1 MTKKS
6 VYSDAFSL
14 QTTITSVKFGS
25 LCAHVGENAFFECIS
40 LEKINDNNEI
50 ESIGSNAF
58 AGTKLTTA
66 NFSKLN
72 ELYDGAFNNCR
83 NLTCVSIP
91 KCENIPQNAFC
102 ECINLSDINFDN
114 CYTIGDMAF
123 TSCERL
129 SKVNLK
135 KCVSIGAS
143 AFSGCNNITQ
153 VELSICEKIGS
164 NAFANCTNLTNV
176 YINNESDV
184 FCSLMSE
191 YVFCTHDISSPSIC
205 SINSNITFH
214 FRAEVL
220 DTYKSATNWSHYS
233 KYMTKIDQPNQIIYK
248 TNDNNIIKVNCD
260 ESNSIR
266 SNSYFTNSNY
276 GVIEF
281 EQKVKSLNDNMF
293 KNARTLTSINVPSEC
308 ETIGSNTFE
317 GCENLIN
324 FTHSNVLKE
333 IGNYAFKDCKALTT
347 FTIPN
352 TVETLGSNAFEGC
365 ENLINFTHSN
375 GLRDIGNYAFKNCKS
390 LTTFTIPDTIETL
403 GEAIFAGCENIE
415 KFEGKFVTYD
425 NRAIVYEKKLVCV
438 LSKDNSYTEGRIHR
452 ISEID
457 STITSLGKSC
467 FNGCVNMRRV
477 DISPNV
483 TSIGDYA
490 FENCEN
496 LYEVHFKE
504 TAPEIGADI
513 FKNINTEFKIFV
525 PEESISE
532 YHSKWENSGY
542 TSHIYPMPK
551 NNEIIY
557 YSSSEIVAF
566 SDHIVN
572 DFDNGVYYKTSL
584 SNISEN
590 LPHGVLPN
598 IFEHTNV
605 EKIILGAEIMSISE
619 YAFKDCNDLSYV
631 YISDNIMKFNTE
643 CFCNCTS
650 LSRIH
655 IPKKCVFGE
664 DIFYGCTNLKEFGT
678 YYKGYVSDDNRCYVD
693 KDNRILMFFA
703 QRELEEKSY
712 IIPDNIIEINR
723 SAFRNSN
730 IESIKLNSSTKT
742 IGEYA
747 FENCENL
754 QTIDGWD
761 NVEVICGH
769 AFSECSNLG
778 EISFPS
784 KLTKIGENGFTNC
797 GKMYIKNNLPDSVE
811 EIGNNAFEKCTNFK
825 CIDDSLN
832 LSNIKYIGTA
842 TFSDCE
848 WLTKVKINSNIESIN
863 DRAFQYCK
871 RLENLNLIECK
882 KLTYI
887 GLNAFDGCESYTG
900 SLVIPTNVTSIGDCC
915 FRNSGIEKVNT
926 NSKINTIPQYA
937 FYGCEDLT
945 HINISSN
952 ITTISND
959 AFNGCENLCEDTGKL
974 ELHNKITSIGDRAF
988 YNCKNILET
997 TLPLSLES
1005 LGDLCFKTNNA
1016 NTNIYIP
1023 KDLKPPKFKVLTDE
1037 SYESNPFGTADDTDP
1052 KLYVHVLDI
1061 STYKDKENPYWSKY
1075 ENRFIE
1081 YSEDIYITI
1090 NLDQA
1095 YIDSEFL
1102 NKKIK
1107 VTDVGA
1113 VDKSDYIYLY
1123 NSAWKCYNNSTA
1135 SGIHIESESTSD
1147 FSVNFHVNKVSM
1159 SQFLNDRKETKY
1171 STLNISIP
1179 MRTKIKKKKFRIIV
1193 SIANFGSVYLY
1204 LSNDNFFCNIDVDDV
1219 MLSMGTYAESNYSK
1233 DCTNRIKTYFNNKA
1247 TNTSK
1252 LYLMGDTNTE
1262 EKDEKVKENQTITVP
1277 KEYVFDQGKYQI
1289 IPSRLYITGN
1299 NNGDNF
1305 RVSVYL
1311 YNSGWEQVT
1320 DGGELYRTDVFSLL
1334 GWLYQ
1339 FDFDDSS
1346 TFENALEIMGM
1357 SSSDR
1362 GVQINIS
1369 EEM

>member
-1 MTKKS
+1 MAKKGIPNA
-6 VYSDAFSL
+6 DPGKFEG
-14 QTTITSVKFGS
+14 QTTILSVKFGS
-25 LCAHVGENAFFECIS
+25 DCYFVGKQAFQECTS
-40 LEKINDNNEI
+40 LGEINDDNVL

-58 AGTKLTTA
+58 AQTNLKSA

-72 ELYDGAFNNCR
+72 ELYDGAFNSCR
-83 NLTCVSIP
+83 NLSHVSIP
-91 KCENIPQNAFC
+91 NCENIPQNAFC
-102 ECINLSDINFDN
+102 GCINLSDINFDN

-123 TSCERL
+123 TFCEKL
-129 SKVNLK
+129 NKVNLK

-153 VELSICEKIGS
+153 VELFNCKQIGS
-164 NAFANCTNLTNV
+164 NAFANCKNLTNV
-176 YINNESDV
+176 YINNESDI

-214 FRAEVL
+214 FKAEVL

-233 KYMTKIDQPNQIIYK
+233 KYMTKIAQPNQIIYK
-248 TNDNNIIKVNCD
+248 TNDNKIIEVNCD
-260 ESNSIR
+260 ESNSIK
-266 SNSYFTNSNY
+266 SNSYFTNY

-281 EQKVKSLNDNMF
+281 EQNVKSLNDKMF
-293 KNARTLTSINVPSEC
+293 ENATTLTSINVPSEC

-347 FTIPN
+347 FTIPD
-352 TVETLGSNAFEGC
+352 TV
-365 ENLINFTHSN
+365 
-375 GLRDIGNYAFKNCKS
+375 
-390 LTTFTIPDTIETL
+390 ETL

-415 KFEGKFVTYD
+415 KFEGKFVTYGD
-425 NRAIVYEKKLVCV
+425 RAIVYEKKLVCV
-438 LSKDNSYTEGRIHR
+438 LSKDNSDTEGRIHR

-542 TSHIYPMPK
+542 ASHIYPMPK

-584 SNISEN
+584 SHISEN

-655 IPKKCVFGE
+655 IPRKCAFGE

-693 KDNRILMFFA
+693 KDKSKLMFFA
-703 QRELEEKSY
+703 QGELKENEKSY
-712 IIPDNIIEINR
+712 TIPDNIIVINR

-730 IESIKLNSSTKT
+730 IESITLNSSTET

-747 FENCENL
+747 FENCKNL
-754 QTIDGWD
+754 QAIYNWD
-761 NVEVICGH
+761 NVNVICGH

-778 EISFPS
+778 EISFP
-784 KLTKIGENGFTNC
+784 
-797 GKMYIKNNLPDSVE
+797 NNVE

-825 CIDDSLN
+825 CIDDKPLN
-832 LSNIKYIGTA
+832 LTNIQYIGIA
-842 TFSDCE
+842 TFSECKA
-848 WLTKVKINSNIESIN
+848 LTNININSNIESIN
-863 DRAFQYCK
+863 DRAFQNCEK
-871 RLENLNLIECK
+871 LENLNLSECK
-882 KLTYI
+882 ELTYI
-887 GLNAFDGCESYTG
+887 GSNAFDGCKNYTG
-900 SLVIPTNVTSIGDCC
+900 CLKIPTNVTSIGDCC
-915 FRNSGIEKVNT
+915 FQNSGIEEVYT
-926 NSKINTIPQYA
+926 NDKINTIPEYA
-937 FYGCEDLT
+937 FSECENLT
-945 HINISSN
+945 HINISNN
-952 ITTISND
+952 ITTISNY
-959 AFNGCENLCEDTGKL
+959 AFNECVNLCTDTVKL
-974 ELHNKITSIGDRAF
+974 ELNKITSIGDRAF
-988 YNCKNILET
+988 YNCTNILET
-997 TLPLSLES
+997 TLPPSITS
-1005 LGDLCFKTNNA
+1005 LGDYCFKTNNVD
-1016 NTNIYIP
+1016 TNIFIP
-1023 KDLKPPKFKVLTDE
+1023 KGLKPPKFKILTDE
-1037 SYESNPFGTADDTDP
+1037 SNESNPFGTADDTDP
-1052 KLYVHVLDI
+1052 NLYVYSSDI
-1061 STYKDKENPYWSKY
+1061 DIYKRDTFWSKY
-1075 ENRFIE
+1075 EHRFIR
-1081 YSEDIYITI
+1081 YSTGI
-1090 NLDQA
+1090 NVAIDLNNA
-1095 YIDSEFL
+1095 YIDKSYSPT
-1102 NKKIK
+1102 IK
-1107 VTDVGA
+1107 VTNVGV
-1113 VDKSDYIYLY
+1113 VDTNDFIYLY
-1123 NSAWKCYNNSTA
+1123 NSAWRCYNKKTS
-1135 SGIHIESESTSD
+1135 SGISFTSKNYN
-1147 FSVNFHVNKVSM
+1147 VNFQVNKSEM
-1159 SQFLNDRKETKY
+1159 EGFLNNRDETKY

-1179 MRTKIKKKKFRIIV
+1179 MKTKNNSKKFRIIV
-1193 SIANFGSVYLY
+1193 SIGNFGSNI
-1204 LSNDNFFCNIDVDDV
+1204 LSQDDVDHTPDDV
-1219 MLSMGTYAESNYSK
+1219 MLSMGTNTESSYSN
-1233 DCTNRIKTYFNNKA
+1233 DSTNRIKTYLDNDA
-1247 TNTSK
+1247 TSTSK
-1252 LYLMGDTNTE
+1252 LYLMGDNVNQ
-1262 EKDEKVKENQTITVP
+1262 DEYDKHKQKITVP
-1277 KEYVFDQGKYQI
+1277 HEYRYGFEEYQI
-1289 IPSRLYITGN
+1289 IPSKLYITGN
-1299 NNGDNF
+1299 DNGDYF
-1305 RVSVYL
+1305 KVSVYL
-1311 YNSGWEQVT
+1311 YNSDGWTSVK
-1320 DGGELYRTDVFSLL
+1320 DDELYYKTVFSLL
-1334 GWLYQ
+1334 SCLSRLGYS
-1339 FDFDDSS
+1339 FDSS
-1346 TFENALEIMGM
+1346 NFENALELMGM
-1357 SSSDR
+1357 TSKD

-1369 EEM
+1369 SIH

>member
-1 MTKKS
+1 MAKKGIPNA
-6 VYSDAFSL
+6 DPGKFEG
-14 QTTITSVKFGS
+14 QTTILSVKFGS
-25 LCAHVGENAFFECIS
+25 DCYFVGKQAFQECTS
-40 LEKINDNNEI
+40 LGEINDDNVL

-58 AGTKLTTA
+58 AQTNLKSA

-72 ELYDGAFNNCR
+72 ELYDGAFNSCR
-83 NLTCVSIP
+83 NLSHVSIP
-91 KCENIPQNAFC
+91 NCENIPQNAFC
-102 ECINLSDINFDN
+102 GCINLSDINFDN

-123 TSCERL
+123 TFCEKL
-129 SKVNLK
+129 NKVNLK

-153 VELSICEKIGS
+153 VELFNCKQIGS

-214 FRAEVL
+214 FKAEVL

-233 KYMTKIDQPNQIIYK
+233 KYMTKIAQPNQIIYK
-248 TNDNNIIKVNCD
+248 TNDNNIIEVNCD
-260 ESNSIR
+260 EYNSIKF
-266 SNSYFTNSNY
+266 NSYFTNY

-281 EQKVKSLNDNMF
+281 ENNVKSLNDQMF
-293 KNARTLTSINVPSEC
+293 KNATTLTSINVPSEC

-324 FTHSNVLKE
+324 ITYSNVLKD
-333 IGNYAFKDCKALTT
+333 IGNYAFKDCKA
-347 FTIPN
+347 
-352 TVETLGSNAFEGC
+352 
-365 ENLINFTHSN
+365 
-375 GLRDIGNYAFKNCKS
+375 

-438 LSKDNSYTEGRIHR
+438 LSKDNSDTEGRIHN

-525 PEESISE
+525 PEESLSD

-542 TSHIYPMPK
+542 TSHIYPIP
-551 NNEIIY
+551 NINEIIY
-557 YSSSEIVAF
+557 YSSSKIVES

-572 DFDNGVYYKTSL
+572 DFDNGVYYK
-584 SNISEN
+584 ISSISDGI
-590 LPHGVLPN
+590 LTN
-598 IFEHTNV
+598 IFKQNTNV
-605 EKIILGAEIMSISE
+605 EKIILGEGINTIND
-619 YAFKDCNDLSYV
+619 YAFKECKNLSYV
-631 YISDNIMKFNTE
+631 YISEVIKEIGKE
-643 CFCNCTS
+643 CFYNCAS

-655 IPKKCVFGE
+655 IPKECVFGE

-693 KDNRILMFFA
+693 NNRILMFFA

-747 FENCENL
+747 FENCTNL

-797 GKMYIKNNLPDSVE
+797 GEMYIKNNLPDSVE
-811 EIGNNAFEKCTNFK
+811 EIGNSAFEKCTKFK
-825 CIDDSLN
+825 CIDDTPLN
-832 LSNIKYIGTA
+832 LINIKYIGTA
-842 TFSDCE
+842 TFSECKA
-848 WLTKVKINSNIESIN
+848 LTNININSNIESIN
-863 DRAFQYCK
+863 DRAFQYCEN
-871 RLENLNLIECK
+871 LENLNLIECTE
-882 KLTYI
+882 LTYI
-887 GLNAFDGCESYTG
+887 GSNAFDGCVNYTG
-900 SLVIPTNVTSIGDCC
+900 SLKIPANVTSIGDCC
-915 FRNSGIEKVNT
+915 FRNSGIEEVYT
-926 NSKINTIPQYA
+926 NYKINTIPEYA
-937 FYGCEDLT
+937 FSECKDLT

-952 ITTISND
+952 IKTISNY
-959 AFNGCENLCEDTGKL
+959 AFNECENLCADADTGKL
-974 ELHNKITSIGDRAF
+974 ELHDYITSIGDRAF

-997 TLPLSLES
+997 TLPRSITS
-1005 LGDLCFKTNNA
+1005 LGDYCFKTNNV
-1016 NTNIYIP
+1016 NTKIFIP
-1023 KDLKPPKFKVLTDE
+1023 KGLEPPTFKFSTNE
-1037 SYESNPFGTADDTDP
+1037 SNESNPFGPADDTYP
-1052 KLYVHVLDI
+1052 KLYVNSSDI
-1061 STYKDKENPYWSKY
+1061 ETYIRDWSKY
-1075 ENRFIE
+1075 KDRFIK
-1081 YSEDIYITI
+1081 YITDI
-1090 NLDQA
+1090 NVKIDLNDA
-1095 YIDSEFL
+1095 YIDKDVLSYNSF
-1102 NKKIK
+1102 K
-1107 VTDVGA
+1107 VTDVGS
-1113 VDKSDYIYLY
+1113 VDTNDYIFLY
-1123 NSAWKCYNNSTA
+1123 NSAWRCYNRIRISFETHLENGRPLVSFQVDV
-1135 SGIHIESESTSD
+1135 SE
-1147 FSVNFHVNKVSM
+1147 M
-1159 SQFLNDRKETKY
+1159 EGFLNNRNETKY
-1171 STLNISIP
+1171 STLNVSIP
-1179 MRTKIKKKKFRIIV
+1179 MKTKNNQKKFRIIV
-1193 SIANFGSVYLY
+1193 SIESFGSNI
-1204 LSNDNFFCNIDVDDV
+1204 LSQDGVTHTPENV
-1219 MLSMGTYAESNYSK
+1219 MLSMGTYTEHYGYCY
-1233 DCTNRIKTYFNNKA
+1233 DWTNNIITSVE
-1247 TNTSK
+1247 NTSK
-1252 LYLMGDTNTE
+1252 EFYLMGYTKNKNEYD
-1262 EKDEKVKENQTITVP
+1262 KQKITVP
-1277 KEYVFDQGKYQI
+1277 KVYHNGDYQI
-1289 IPSRLYITGN
+1289 IPSKLYITGN
-1299 NNGDNF
+1299 DNGDYFN
-1305 RVSVYL
+1305 VSVYV
-1311 YNSGWEQVT
+1311 YRSSSSSYYWTSVK
-1320 DGGELYRTDVFSLL
+1320 DGGELYYNDVFSLL
-1334 GWLYQ
+1334 GCLSS
-1339 FDFDDSS
+1339 DFSNLDALN
-1346 TFENALEIMGM
+1346 FENALELMGM
-1357 SSSDR
+1357 TSSDR
-1362 GVQINIS
+1362 GVRIKIS
-1369 EEM
+1369 YVY